1 MNIQNQTIKDVKLP
15 FLGRVGVI
23 DENVSTENIRKTVM
37 DGREMKIL
45 PASVWES
52 FSWSEVRMLLHETG
66 TYVVPTEELVDYLDT
81 LIGLEDT
88 IEICAGNGFIGRELG
103 IPVTD
108 SYQQQDDAGTVML
121 YQLAGQ
127 PCIKYPKDVIKLE
140 ANKAVDKFRPHT
152 VLACYATHK
161 WRYDTMS
168 GNDKGVDFQRLMRRI
183 HRLILVGNTEVHKDN
198 PLMALPHE
206 EVILPGLITR
216 SAHPETNRIFIWE
229 N

>member
-1 MNIQNQTIKDVKLP
+1 METKDTIVP
-15 FLGRVGVI
+15 FFGRVGVI
-23 DENVSTENIRKTVM
+23 EKGTTTENIRKTVM
-37 DGREMKIL
+37 EGREMRIL

-52 FSWSEVRMLLHETG
+52 FSWSEVRLLLHETG
-66 TYVVPTEELVDYLDT
+66 TYVVPTEELIEFLDG
-81 LIGLEDT
+81 LIGEESA

-108 SYQQQDDAGTVML
+108 SYQQQDDPATSLL
-121 YQLAGQ
+121 YSLAGQ
-127 PCIKYPKDVIKLE
+127 PTIKYPKDVVKLE

-152 VLACYATHK
+152 VIACYATHK

-168 GNDKGVDFQRLMRRI
+168 GNDKGVDFQKLLRKVKRLV
-183 HRLILVGNTEVHKDN
+183 LVGNTEVHKDN
-198 PLMALPHE
+198 PLMDIPHE
-206 EVILPGLITR
+206 EIILPGYITR

>member
-1 MNIQNQTIKDVKLP
+1 MKDLLKEDYIP
-15 FLGRVGVI
+15 SLGRVALIEPG
-23 DENVSTENIRKTVM
+23 STTVDIRKTIM
-37 DGREMKIL
+37 NGREMNIL
-45 PASVWES
+45 PAEVWES
-52 FSWSEVRMLLHETG
+52 FSWAEVRLLLHETG
-66 TYVVPTEELVDYLDT
+66 TYVVPTEELIDYLDK
-81 LIGLEDT
+81 LIGEESC

-108 SYQQQDDAGTVML
+108 SYQQQDDPSTVL
-121 YQLAGQ
+121 YYKMSNQ
-127 PCIKYPKDVIKLE
+127 PTIKYPKDVVKLE
-140 ANKAVDKFRPHT
+140 AVKAVDRYRPHT

-168 GNDKGVDFQRLMRRI
+168 GNDKGVDFNKLIRKI
-183 HRLILVGNTEVHKDN
+183 KRLILVGNTEVHKDN

-206 EVILPGLITR
+206 EVRLPGLITR

>member
-23 DENVSTENIRKTVM
+23 DESTSTENIRKTVM

-66 TYVVPTEELVDYLDT
+66 TYVVPTEELVDYLDK

-140 ANKAVDKFRPHT
+140 ANKAVDRFRPHT

-168 GNDKGVDFQRLMRRI
+168 GNDKGVDFQRLLRKV

-216 SAHPETNRIFIWE
+216 SAHPETNRIFIWK

>member
-1 MNIQNQTIKDVKLP
+1 MTDNTLYKESNVP
-15 FLGRVGVI
+15 FLGRVGVLDSNI
-23 DENVSTENIRKTVM
+23 STENIRKVVM
-37 DGREMKIL
+37 DGKDMRIL
-45 PASVWES
+45 PASVWQS
-52 FSWSEVRMLLHETG
+52 FPWKEVRMLLHELG
-66 TYVVPTEELVDYLDT
+66 LYVVPTEELIDFLDKQ
-81 LIGLEDT
+81 IGDNSA

-108 SYQQQDDAGTVML
+108 SYQQQDDMTTKMY
-121 YQLAGQ
+121 YQAFGQ
-127 PCIKYPKDVIKLE
+127 PTIRYPKDVIKLE
-140 ANKAVDKFRPHT
+140 ANKAVDRFRPHT

-168 GNDKGVDFQRLMRRI
+168 GNDKGVDFNRMMRRI

-206 EVILPGLITR
+206 EIVLPGLITR
-216 SAHPETNRIFIWE
+216 SVHPETNRIFIWE

>member
-1 MNIQNQTIKDVKLP
+1 METKDTIVP
-15 FLGRVGVI
+15 FFGRVGVI
-23 DENVSTENIRKTVM
+23 EKGTTTENIRRTVM
-37 DGREMKIL
+37 EGREMRIL

-52 FSWSEVRMLLHETG
+52 FSWSEVRLLLHETG
-66 TYVVPTEELVDYLDT
+66 TYVVPTEELIEFLDG
-81 LIGLEDT
+81 LIGEESA

-108 SYQQQDDAGTVML
+108 SYQQQDDPATSLL
-121 YQLAGQ
+121 YSLAGQ
-127 PCIKYPKDVIKLE
+127 PTIKYPKDVVKLE

-152 VLACYATHK
+152 VIACYATHK

-168 GNDKGVDFQRLMRRI
+168 GNDKGVDFQKLLRKVKRLV
-183 HRLILVGNTEVHKDN
+183 LVGNTEVHKDN
-198 PLMALPHE
+198 PLMDIPHE
-206 EVILPGLITR
+206 EIILPGYITR

>member
-1 MNIQNQTIKDVKLP
+1 MEMKGLKTSAKLP
-15 FLGRVGVI
+15 VFGRAGVL
-23 DENVSTENIRKTVM
+23 DARTNTENIRKTVM
-37 DGREMKIL
+37 DGNEMKIL

-52 FSWSEVRMLLHETG
+52 FTWNEVRLLLHETG
-66 TYVVPTEELVDYLDT
+66 TYVVPTEELIDYLDK
-81 LIGLEDT
+81 LIGDVKA

-108 SYQQQDDAGTVML
+108 SYQQQDDTATKL
-121 YQLAGQ
+121 YYKAFGQ
-127 PCIKYPKDVIKLE
+127 PAIRYPKDVIKLE

-183 HRLILVGNTEVHKDN
+183 RRLILVGNTEVHKDN
-198 PLMALPHE
+198 PLMSVPHK
-206 EVILPGLITR
+206 EVMLQGLITR
-216 SAHPETNRIFIWE
+216 SAYPETNRIFIWE
-229 N
+229 R

>member
-1 MNIQNQTIKDVKLP
+1 METKDTIVP
-15 FLGRVGVI
+15 FFGRVGI
-23 DENVSTENIRKTVM
+23 IEKGTTTENIRRTVM
-37 DGREMKIL
+37 EGREMRIL

-52 FSWSEVRMLLHETG
+52 FSWSEVRLLLHETG
-66 TYVVPTEELVDYLDT
+66 TYVVPTEELIEFLDG
-81 LIGLEDT
+81 LIGEESA

-108 SYQQQDDAGTVML
+108 SYQQQDDPATSLL
-121 YQLAGQ
+121 YSLAGQ
-127 PCIKYPKDVIKLE
+127 PTIKYPKDVVKLE

-152 VLACYATHK
+152 VIACYATHK

-168 GNDKGVDFQRLMRRI
+168 GNDKGVDFQKLLRKVKRLV
-183 HRLILVGNTEVHKDN
+183 LVGNTEVHKDN
-198 PLMALPHE
+198 PLMDIPHE
-206 EVILPGLITR
+206 EIILPGYITR

>member
-1 MNIQNQTIKDVKLP
+1 MIEKTKDVYVP
-15 FLGRVGVI
+15 SLGRVGVV
-23 DENVSTENIRKTVM
+23 EKGTSTENIRREVM

-52 FSWSEVRMLLHETG
+52 FPWPEMRLLLHETG
-66 TYVVPTEELVDYLDT
+66 TYVVPTEELVDYLDK
-81 LIGLEDT
+81 LIGEESA

-108 SYQQQDDAGTVML
+108 SYQQQDDFGTSVY

-127 PCIKYPKDVIKLE
+127 PTIKYPKDVIKME
-140 ANKAVDKFRPHT
+140 ANKAVDRFRPHT

-168 GNDKGVDFQRLMRRI
+168 GNDKGVDFNKLIRKVK
-183 HRLILVGNTEVHKDN
+183 RLILVGNTEVHKDN
-198 PLMALPHE
+198 PLMKIPHE
-206 EVILPGLITR
+206 EIILPGLITR
-216 SAHPETNRIFIWE
+216 SAHPETNRIYIWE

>member
-1 MNIQNQTIKDVKLP
+1 METKDTIVP
-15 FLGRVGVI
+15 FFGRVGVI
-23 DENVSTENIRKTVM
+23 EKGTTTENIRKTVM
-37 DGREMKIL
+37 EGREMRIL

-52 FSWSEVRMLLHETG
+52 FSWSEVRLLLHETG
-66 TYVVPTEELVDYLDT
+66 TYVVPTEELIEFLDG
-81 LIGLEDT
+81 LIGEESA

-108 SYQQQDDAGTVML
+108 SYQQQDDPATSLL
-121 YQLAGQ
+121 YSLAGQ
-127 PCIKYPKDVIKLE
+127 PTIKYPKDVVKLE

-152 VLACYATHK
+152 VIACYATHK

-168 GNDKGVDFQRLMRRI
+168 GNDKGVDFQKLLRKVKRLV
-183 HRLILVGNTEVHKDN
+183 LVGNTEVHKDN
-198 PLMALPHE
+198 PLMEIPHE
-206 EVILPGLITR
+206 EIILPGYITR

>member
-1 MNIQNQTIKDVKLP
+1 METKDTIVP
-15 FLGRVGVI
+15 FFGRVGI
-23 DENVSTENIRKTVM
+23 IEKGTTTENIRKTVM
-37 DGREMKIL
+37 EGREMRIL

-52 FSWSEVRMLLHETG
+52 FSWSEVRLLLHETG
-66 TYVVPTEELVDYLDT
+66 TYVVPTEELIEFLDG
-81 LIGLEDT
+81 LIGEESA

-108 SYQQQDDAGTVML
+108 SYQQQDDPATSLL
-121 YQLAGQ
+121 YSLAGQ
-127 PCIKYPKDVIKLE
+127 PTIKYPKDVVKLE

-152 VLACYATHK
+152 VIACYATHK

-168 GNDKGVDFQRLMRRI
+168 GNDKGVDFQKLLRKVKRLV
-183 HRLILVGNTEVHKDN
+183 LVGNTEVHKDN
-198 PLMALPHE
+198 PLMDIPHE
-206 EVILPGLITR
+206 EIILPGYITR

>member
-1 MNIQNQTIKDVKLP
+1 METKDTIVP
-15 FLGRVGVI
+15 FFGRVGVI
-23 DENVSTENIRKTVM
+23 EKGTTTENIRKTVM
-37 DGREMKIL
+37 EGREMRIL

-52 FSWSEVRMLLHETG
+52 FSWSEVRLLLHETG
-66 TYVVPTEELVDYLDT
+66 TYVVPTEELIDFLDG
-81 LIGLEDT
+81 LIGEESA

-108 SYQQQDDAGTVML
+108 SYQQQDDPATSLL
-121 YQLAGQ
+121 YSLAGQ
-127 PCIKYPKDVIKLE
+127 PTIKYPKDVVKLE

-152 VLACYATHK
+152 VIACYATHK

-168 GNDKGVDFQRLMRRI
+168 GNDKGVDFQKLLRKVKRLV
-183 HRLILVGNTEVHKDN
+183 LVGNTEVHKDN
-198 PLMALPHE
+198 PLMDIPHE
-206 EVILPGLITR
+206 EIILSGYITR